1 MPKDETQF
9 AVALADGRPVVT
21 VLERGAT
28 APVVFTAT
36 EAFVEALRTG
46 ELSLNVGF
54 MQGRIKA
61 AGDMKELFQ
70 LLGAAP
76 R

>member
-21 VLERGAT
+21 VLEPGAT
-28 APVVFTAT
+28 AAVVFTAT
-36 EAFVEALRTG
+36 AASTEAVRTG

-61 AGDMKELFQ
+61 AGDMKELMQ
-70 LLGAAP
+70 ILAAAP